1 MGIWE
6 AGKQDLLGKL
16 TENDTRMAFG
26 GEVRI
31 CWRLG

>member
-1 MGIWE
+1 MSIWE

-16 TENDTRMAFG
+16 TANDTTAFG